1 MRRVGAARTSAR
13 VARDDASGGKRIVA
27 ASPRRGAARRRAA
40 RAGDARTRA
49 HSGEW
54 ARRGARSAT
63 PRATRARGSTT
74 TATARTRRGRE
85 LELAFESATTG
96 AAEAWGRGRDAGD
109 DEDARERD
117 ARDAEDEYERIAA
130 RMEAR
135 MARAFEAL
143 EARARRARERESGSS
158 SSDGERARAN
168 ASEAT
173 TTTRR
178 LEELEDRLRSA
189 TTTLR
194 ATHEELERE
203 RKRCAE
209 LDAALARA
217 RDSTTAAFGEKI
229 QTTRELAEAVAA
241 LEGEKADAMHERAR
255 LLEVKHA
262 LELRTEEVRLEA
274 KAVRDAKARIESE
287 NETTHSKMRELRR
300 KLLESEAARMQLLER
315 VHALERDGVVDGA
328 VMNENLR
335 DRARSARRA
344 KRGALEEALT
354 DLKLASD
361 ASMELSVALRQEV
374 EALRSSGAQPS
385 VSLSNIEPT
394 DEIPPRAA
402 SAIEAHLIWRRRDA
416 RNEPGDASS
425 DWVKA
430 ESIVTDR
437 LARADGAR
445 VVYWAYLNALAE
457 LLRVGDVA
465 AFDQTSWRA
474 LGDFVARVLAAS
486 RASSSS

>member
-1 MRRVGAARTSAR
+1 
-13 VARDDASGGKRIVA
+13 
-27 ASPRRGAARRRAA
+27 
-40 RAGDARTRA
+40 
-49 HSGEW
+49 
-54 ARRGARSAT
+54 
-63 PRATRARGSTT
+63 
-74 TATARTRRGRE
+74 
-85 LELAFESATTG
+85 
-96 AAEAWGRGRDAGD
+96 
-109 DEDARERD
+109 
-117 ARDAEDEYERIAA
+117 
-130 RMEAR
+130 
-135 MARAFEAL
+135 MAMAFEAL

-173 TTTRR
+173 RR

-194 ATHEELERE
+194 ATHEELELE

-255 LLEVKHA
+255 LLE
-262 LELRTEEVRLEA
+262 
-274 KAVRDAKARIESE
+274 
-287 NETTHSKMRELRR
+287 
-300 KLLESEAARMQLLER
+300 RMD
-315 VHALERDGVVDGA
+315 ALERDGVVDGA

-335 DRARSARRA
+335 IELANERA

-361 ASMELSVALRQEV
+361 ASMELSEALRQEV

-385 VSLSNIEPT
+385 VSLTNIEPT

-486 RASSSS
+486 RASSS

>member
-1 MRRVGAARTSAR
+1 MTRAVGNISSRVTAARCGATTRRARGRRANARAFRRVGTPRRAVGDAAR
-13 VARDDASGGKRIVA
+13 D
-27 ASPRRGAARRRAA
+27 A
-40 RAGDARTRA
+40 RARFDDEGD
-49 HSGEW
+49 
-54 ARRGARSAT
+54 
-63 PRATRARGSTT
+63 
-74 TATARTRRGRE
+74 ARTRRGRE

-96 AAEAWGRGRDAGD
+96 AAEAWERGRDAGD

-135 MARAFEAL
+135 MAMAFEAL
-143 EARARRARERESGSS
+143 EARARRARERETGSS

-168 ASEAT
+168 ASEA
-173 TTTRR
+173 TRR

-255 LLEVKHA
+255 LLE
-262 LELRTEEVRLEA
+262 
-274 KAVRDAKARIESE
+274 
-287 NETTHSKMRELRR
+287 
-300 KLLESEAARMQLLER
+300 RMD
-315 VHALERDGVVDGA
+315 ALERDGVVDGA

-335 DRARSARRA
+335 IELANERA

-385 VSLSNIEPT
+385 VSLIQHRADGRDPSARRERHRGAFNLAS
-394 DEIPPRAA
+394 PRRPKRA
-402 SAIEAHLIWRRRDA
+402 RRRLERLGQSRIHRHRPSRSRRRRA
-416 RNEPGDASS
+416 CRVLGVLERPRRASP
-425 DWVKA
+425 
-430 ESIVTDR
+430 R
-437 LARADGAR
+437 RRRRRLRPNLLARARRFRRSRPRGVPR
-445 VVYWAYLNALAE
+445 VVVVTHARARSSAPRVRGSRRRGIRRPHPMTTSTLVQYYL
-457 LLRVGDVA
+457 
-465 AFDQTSWRA
+465 
-474 LGDFVARVLAAS
+474 
-486 RASSSS
+486 

>member
-1 MRRVGAARTSAR
+1 
-13 VARDDASGGKRIVA
+13 
-27 ASPRRGAARRRAA
+27 
-40 RAGDARTRA
+40 
-49 HSGEW
+49 
-54 ARRGARSAT
+54 
-63 PRATRARGSTT
+63 
-74 TATARTRRGRE
+74 
-85 LELAFESATTG
+85 
-96 AAEAWGRGRDAGD
+96 
-109 DEDARERD
+109 
-117 ARDAEDEYERIAA
+117 
-130 RMEAR
+130 
-135 MARAFEAL
+135 MAMALEAL
-143 EARARRARERESGSS
+143 EARARRARERETGSS

-168 ASEAT
+168 ASEA
-173 TTTRR
+173 TRR

-255 LLEVKHA
+255 LLE
-262 LELRTEEVRLEA
+262 
-274 KAVRDAKARIESE
+274 
-287 NETTHSKMRELRR
+287 
-300 KLLESEAARMQLLER
+300 RMD
-315 VHALERDGVVDGA
+315 ALERDGVVDGA

-335 DRARSARRA
+335 IELANERA

-361 ASMELSVALRQEV
+361 ASMELSEALRQEV
-374 EALRSSGAQPS
+374 EALRSSGAQLS
-385 VSLSNIEPT
+385 VSLTNIEPT

-486 RASSSS
+486 RASSS

>member
-1 MRRVGAARTSAR
+1 LRRVSAAWTSAR
-13 VARDDASGGKRIVA
+13 VRAMTRAVGNISSRVT
-27 ASPRRGAARRRAA
+27 AARCGAT
-40 RAGDARTRA
+40 TR
-49 HSGEW
+49 
-54 ARRGARSAT
+54 
-63 PRATRARGSTT
+63 RARGRR
-74 TATARTRRGRE
+74 ANARAFRRVGTPRRAVGDAARDARARFDGDGDGATRRGRE
-85 LELAFESATTG
+85 LELAFESATTD
-96 AAEAWGRGRDAGD
+96 AAEARGRGR
-109 DEDARERD
+109 EDALARDAARD

-135 MARAFEAL
+135 MAMTFEAL
-143 EARARRARERESGSS
+143 EARARRARERETGSS

-168 ASEAT
+168 ASEA
-173 TTTRR
+173 TRR

-255 LLEVKHA
+255 LLE
-262 LELRTEEVRLEA
+262 
-274 KAVRDAKARIESE
+274 
-287 NETTHSKMRELRR
+287 
-300 KLLESEAARMQLLER
+300 RMD
-315 VHALERDGVVDGA
+315 ALERDGVVDGA

-335 DRARSARRA
+335 IELANERA

-385 VSLSNIEPT
+385 VSLINIEPT

-486 RASSSS
+486 RASSS

>member
-1 MRRVGAARTSAR
+1 
-13 VARDDASGGKRIVA
+13 
-27 ASPRRGAARRRAA
+27 
-40 RAGDARTRA
+40 
-49 HSGEW
+49 
-54 ARRGARSAT
+54 
-63 PRATRARGSTT
+63 
-74 TATARTRRGRE
+74 
-85 LELAFESATTG
+85 
-96 AAEAWGRGRDAGD
+96 
-109 DEDARERD
+109 
-117 ARDAEDEYERIAA
+117 
-130 RMEAR
+130 
-135 MARAFEAL
+135 MAMAFEAL
-143 EARARRARERESGSS
+143 EARARRARERETGSS

-168 ASEAT
+168 ASEA
-173 TTTRR
+173 TRR

-255 LLEVKHA
+255 LLE
-262 LELRTEEVRLEA
+262 
-274 KAVRDAKARIESE
+274 
-287 NETTHSKMRELRR
+287 
-300 KLLESEAARMQLLER
+300 RMD
-315 VHALERDGVVDGA
+315 ALERDGVVDGA

-335 DRARSARRA
+335 IELANERA
-344 KRGALEEALT
+344 KRGDLEEALT

-385 VSLSNIEPT
+385 VSLINIEPT

-486 RASSSS
+486 RASSS

>member
-1 MRRVGAARTSAR
+1 M
-13 VARDDASGGKRIVA
+13 
-27 ASPRRGAARRRAA
+27 
-40 RAGDARTRA
+40 RA

-74 TATARTRRGRE
+74 KATRGRVAVASSNWRSNRRRRARRRRGNE
-85 LELAFESATTG
+85 DAS
-96 AAEAWGRGRDAGD
+96 AGD

-135 MARAFEAL
+135 MAMAFEAL
-143 EARARRARERESGSS
+143 EARARRARERETGSS

-168 ASEAT
+168 ASEA
-173 TTTRR
+173 TRR

-255 LLEVKHA
+255 LLE
-262 LELRTEEVRLEA
+262 
-274 KAVRDAKARIESE
+274 
-287 NETTHSKMRELRR
+287 
-300 KLLESEAARMQLLER
+300 RMD
-315 VHALERDGVVDGA
+315 ALERDGVVDGA

-335 DRARSARRA
+335 IELANERA

-385 VSLSNIEPT
+385 VSLIQHRADGRDPSARRERHRGAFNLAS
-394 DEIPPRAA
+394 PRRPKRA
-402 SAIEAHLIWRRRDA
+402 RRRLERLGQSRIHRHRPSRSRRRRA
-416 RNEPGDASS
+416 CRVLGVLERPRRASP
-425 DWVKA
+425 
-430 ESIVTDR
+430 R
-437 LARADGAR
+437 RRRRRLRPNLLARARRFRRSRPRGVPR
-445 VVYWAYLNALAE
+445 VVVVTHRA
-457 LLRVGDVA
+457 
-465 AFDQTSWRA
+465 RA
-474 LGDFVARVLAAS
+474 LERAARRGTRRRGIRRLHS
-486 RASSSS
+486 MSTSNSSNTIRN

>member
-1 MRRVGAARTSAR
+1 MREDVEYHRGTSAR
-13 VARDDASGGKRIVA
+13 VARSLDARARGDETSSVDLDASDRGTLSSDPVAATSRARQDDAARDA
-27 ASPRRGAARRRAA
+27 AWRLRAIA
-40 RAGDARTRA
+40 RASMGDARA
-49 HSGEW
+49 
-54 ARRGARSAT
+54 RGASECVERALSKSRGGI
-63 PRATRARGSTT
+63 PRRAGGDAARDARARFDDEGD
-74 TATARTRRGRE
+74 ARTRRGRE

-96 AAEAWGRGRDAGD
+96 AAEAWERGRDAGD

-135 MARAFEAL
+135 MAMAFEAL
-143 EARARRARERESGSS
+143 EARARRARERETGSS

-168 ASEAT
+168 ASEA
-173 TTTRR
+173 TRR

-255 LLEVKHA
+255 LLE
-262 LELRTEEVRLEA
+262 
-274 KAVRDAKARIESE
+274 
-287 NETTHSKMRELRR
+287 
-300 KLLESEAARMQLLER
+300 RMD
-315 VHALERDGVVDGA
+315 ALERDGVVDGA

-335 DRARSARRA
+335 IELANERA

-361 ASMELSVALRQEV
+361 AS
-374 EALRSSGAQPS
+374 
-385 VSLSNIEPT
+385 I
-394 DEIPPRAA
+394 
-402 SAIEAHLIWRRRDA
+402 RRM
-416 RNEPGDASS
+416 
-425 DWVKA
+425 
-430 ESIVTDR
+430 
-437 LARADGAR
+437 
-445 VVYWAYLNALAE
+445 
-457 LLRVGDVA
+457 
-465 AFDQTSWRA
+465 
-474 LGDFVARVLAAS
+474 
-486 RASSSS
+486 

>member
-1 MRRVGAARTSAR
+1 
-13 VARDDASGGKRIVA
+13 
-27 ASPRRGAARRRAA
+27 
-40 RAGDARTRA
+40 
-49 HSGEW
+49 
-54 ARRGARSAT
+54 
-63 PRATRARGSTT
+63 
-74 TATARTRRGRE
+74 
-85 LELAFESATTG
+85 
-96 AAEAWGRGRDAGD
+96 
-109 DEDARERD
+109 
-117 ARDAEDEYERIAA
+117 
-130 RMEAR
+130 
-135 MARAFEAL
+135 
-143 EARARRARERESGSS
+143 
-158 SSDGERARAN
+158 
-168 ASEAT
+168 
-173 TTTRR
+173 

-194 ATHEELERE
+194 ATHEELEHE

-255 LLEVKHA
+255 LLE
-262 LELRTEEVRLEA
+262 
-274 KAVRDAKARIESE
+274 
-287 NETTHSKMRELRR
+287 
-300 KLLESEAARMQLLER
+300 RMD
-315 VHALERDGVVDGA
+315 ALERDGVVDGA

-335 DRARSARRA
+335 IELANERA

-385 VSLSNIEPT
+385 VSLTNIEPT

-486 RASSSS
+486 RASSS

>member
-1 MRRVGAARTSAR
+1 M
-13 VARDDASGGKRIVA
+13 
-27 ASPRRGAARRRAA
+27 
-40 RAGDARTRA
+40 
-49 HSGEW
+49 
-54 ARRGARSAT
+54 
-63 PRATRARGSTT
+63 
-74 TATARTRRGRE
+74 
-85 LELAFESATTG
+85 
-96 AAEAWGRGRDAGD
+96 
-109 DEDARERD
+109 
-117 ARDAEDEYERIAA
+117 
-130 RMEAR
+130 
-135 MARAFEAL
+135 AFEAL
-143 EARARRARERESGSS
+143 EARARRARERETGSS

-168 ASEAT
+168 ASEA
-173 TTTRR
+173 TRR

-255 LLEVKHA
+255 LLE
-262 LELRTEEVRLEA
+262 
-274 KAVRDAKARIESE
+274 
-287 NETTHSKMRELRR
+287 
-300 KLLESEAARMQLLER
+300 RMD
-315 VHALERDGVVDGA
+315 ALERDGVVDGA

-335 DRARSARRA
+335 IELANERA

-385 VSLSNIEPT
+385 VSLTNIEPT
-394 DEIPPRAA
+394 DEIPPRAV

-486 RASSSS
+486 RASSS

>member
-1 MRRVGAARTSAR
+1 MRRVSAARTSAR
-13 VARDDASGGKRIVA
+13 VRAMTRAVGNISSRVT
-27 ASPRRGAARRRAA
+27 AARCGAP
-40 RAGDARTRA
+40 TR
-49 HSGEW
+49 
-54 ARRGARSAT
+54 
-63 PRATRARGSTT
+63 RARGRRANARAFRRVGTPRR
-74 TATARTRRGRE
+74 AVGDAARDARARFDDEGDARTRRGRE

-96 AAEAWGRGRDAGD
+96 AAEAWERGRGAGD

-135 MARAFEAL
+135 MAMAFEAL
-143 EARARRARERESGSS
+143 EARARRARERETGSS

-168 ASEAT
+168 ASEA
-173 TTTRR
+173 TRR

-255 LLEVKHA
+255 LLE
-262 LELRTEEVRLEA
+262 
-274 KAVRDAKARIESE
+274 
-287 NETTHSKMRELRR
+287 
-300 KLLESEAARMQLLER
+300 RMD
-315 VHALERDGVVDGA
+315 ALERDGVVDGA

-335 DRARSARRA
+335 IELANERA

-385 VSLSNIEPT
+385 VSLTNIEPT

-486 RASSSS
+486 RASSS

>member
-1 MRRVGAARTSAR
+1 MWCSYVS
-13 VARDDASGGKRIVA
+13 
-27 ASPRRGAARRRAA
+27 
-40 RAGDARTRA
+40 
-49 HSGEW
+49 
-54 ARRGARSAT
+54 
-63 PRATRARGSTT
+63 
-74 TATARTRRGRE
+74 
-85 LELAFESATTG
+85 LA
-96 AAEAWGRGRDAGD
+96 
-109 DEDARERD
+109 
-117 ARDAEDEYERIAA
+117 
-130 RMEAR
+130 
-135 MARAFEAL
+135 
-143 EARARRARERESGSS
+143 
-158 SSDGERARAN
+158 
-168 ASEAT
+168 
-173 TTTRR
+173 TRR

-255 LLEVKHA
+255 LLE
-262 LELRTEEVRLEA
+262 
-274 KAVRDAKARIESE
+274 
-287 NETTHSKMRELRR
+287 
-300 KLLESEAARMQLLER
+300 RMD
-315 VHALERDGVVDGA
+315 ALERDGVVDGA

-335 DRARSARRA
+335 IELANERA

-354 DLKLASD
+354 DLKLVSD

-385 VSLSNIEPT
+385 VSLINIEPT